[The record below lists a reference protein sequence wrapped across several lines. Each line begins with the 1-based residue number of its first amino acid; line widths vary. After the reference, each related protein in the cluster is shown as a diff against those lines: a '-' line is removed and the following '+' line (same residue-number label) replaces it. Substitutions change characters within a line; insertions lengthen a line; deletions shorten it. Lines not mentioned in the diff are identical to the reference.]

1 MNHTAQGNKYTVNYT
16 DKDIAKS
23 LLNELL
29 VMCMKTKH
37 KDETEEIKKL
47 IMEHIQHKK
56 D

>member
-1 MNHTAQGNKYTVNYT
+1 MNQTTQGCKYTVNYT
-16 DKDIAKS
+16 DQDIAKS
-23 LLNELL
+23 LLNDLL

-47 IMEHIQHKK
+47 IMEHFQRKK